1 VGRVL
6 RATSI
11 DELPQLVDVLAG
23 RLSLVG
29 PRPALPDEVAAFD
42 EPLLERH
49 RVLPGVT
56 GLWQVEARHNPSYFA
71 YRHLDLFYVEN
82 WSLGL
87 DVTILAATVR
97 TVVGDALRSARRSP
111 EPAPSS
117 A

>member
-1 VGRVL
+1 VL

-42 EPLLERH
+42 APLLERH

-56 GLWQVEARHNPSYFA
+56 GLWQVEARHNPSFDA

-82 WSLGL
+82 WTLGL
-87 DVTILAATVR
+87 DVAILAATVK
-97 TVVGDALRSARRSP
+97 TVFTDAAGALATRHHGDDR
-111 EPAPSS
+111 
-117 A
+117 